1 MTEETGRASPEA
13 SAAGAGR
20 LRIMTWNIHGCVGVD
35 RRRDP
40 ARVAEV
46 IAAVAPDVV
55 ALQEIDVRRD
65 HGDPV
70 PLLERI
76 AEVAGQHR
84 SVSYTIEVDE
94 RSYGIAL
101 FSRWPIASADWHDLA
116 YERREPR
123 RAIDA
128 TIAAPGGPVR
138 VVATHFGLAARE
150 RDQQIA
156 RLRLA
161 IGRPVREPTLLL
173 GDFNDWRSPGAVGR
187 LFGSDFPGVFAP
199 RSFPSRLPVFPLD
212 RIFASRHFDLR
223 PVIENRPW
231 IASDHRAVVADVMR
245 RPGAA

>member
-1 MTEETGRASPEA
+1 MTDAKGRATPETKT
-13 SAAGAGR
+13 AGASP

-40 ARVAEV
+40 ARVAAL

-55 ALQEIDVRRD
+55 ALQEIDIRPG

-84 SVSYTIEVDE
+84 SVTYTIEVDE

-116 YERREPR
+116 FKRREPR

-128 TIAAPGGPVR
+128 TIAAPCGPVR

-161 IGRPVREPTLLL
+161 IGRPVSEPTLLL
-173 GDFNDWRSPGAVGR
+173 GDFNDWRLPGAVGR
-187 LFGSDFPGVFAP
+187 LFGGDFPGVFAP

-212 RIFASRHFDLR
+212 RIFASSHFDLK
-223 PVIENRPW
+223 PLIENRPW
-231 IASDHRAVVADVMR
+231 IASDHRAVVADVVR
-245 RPGAA
+245 RHEAA